1 MKILEK
7 LSSDP
12 RVTVRKAGPPV
23 PSGNCIVYWMQRA
36 QRGTDNPALDVAV
49 NLGNE
54 LGKSVVVFFAPV
66 PFYVHAT
73 QRPYSFLA
81 DGVPDIARDVASR
94 RIGFVLRAYPEH
106 NLLKFC
112 AEVRP
117 AMVIG
122 DENPLREPEKWRY
135 RVAEQVRVPF
145 WTVDG
150 DVIVPSRLLGREH
163 YAARTIRP
171 KLNELLPQFLVS
183 LKNPVAHIPWT
194 APPGL
199 RSLPAKHDFTS
210 EWILDR
216 SVSPVKHWRGGS
228 RQALRI
234 LHEFVNKKIAGYPV
248 QRNHPEVDGTSH
260 LSPYL
265 HFGHIGPHTA
275 ALAVQNASAPLQ
287 ARQAFLEQVIIRREL
302 AVNFVRFNPHYDSL
316 ECLEPW
322 ADRSFAEHAIDR
334 REIVYSEQQL
344 ENAETH
350 DPLWNAAQKQMVLT
364 GWMHNYL
371 RMYWA
376 KKILEWSPS
385 IAVAYQRAVWLN
397 DRYELDGR
405 DPNGY
410 AGIAWAIVG
419 KHDRAWSD
427 RPVFG
432 KIRYMSFASTSRKF
446 DSKKYIE
453 QIAILERHGVPA
465 S

>member
-1 MKILEK
+1 MNTIEK

-12 RVTVRKAGPPV
+12 RIAVRKAGSPDPE
-23 PSGNCIVYWMQRA
+23 GHCIVYWMQRA
-36 QRGTDNPALDVAV
+36 QRATDNPALDVAV
-49 NLGNE
+49 RIGDE
-54 LGKSVVVFFAPV
+54 LRKPVVVFFAPV
-66 PFYVHAT
+66 PFYPRAN
-73 QRPYSFLA
+73 QRHYSFLI
-81 DGVPDIARDVASR
+81 DGIPDIAGALIR
-94 RIGFVLRAYPEH
+94 RGVGFVLRAYPEH
-106 NLLKFC
+106 SLFKFC
-112 AEVRP
+112 AEVRG

-122 DENPLREPEKWRY
+122 DENPMREPEKWRS
-135 RVAEQVRVPF
+135 QVTRQIRIPF
-145 WTVDG
+145 WTVDA
-150 DVIVPSRLLGREH
+150 DVIVPSHLLKREH

-171 KLNELLPQFLVS
+171 RLNQLLPEFLVPCT
-183 LKNPVAHIPWT
+183 NPAAKVPW
-194 APPGL
+194 APPPHL
-199 RSLPAKHDFTS
+199 RSLPLDQDFTLG
-210 EWILDR
+210 WTLDR
-216 SVSPVKHWRGGS
+216 SVPQVKSLRGGNK
-228 RQALRI
+228 QALRL
-234 LHEFVNKKIAGYPV
+234 LHEFVKNKLSDYPV
-248 QRNHPEVDGTSH
+248 QRNRPESDGTSK

-265 HFGHIGPHTA
+265 HFGHIGPRTV
-275 ALAVQNASAPLQ
+275 ALAVQKTDAPL
-287 ARQAFLEQVIIRREL
+287 AAKQAFLEQLIIRREL
-302 AVNFVRFNPHYDSL
+302 AVNFVRFNPSYDSL
-316 ECLEPW
+316 DCLEPW
-322 ADRSFAEHAIDR
+322 ADRSLAEHAADR
-334 REIVYSEQQL
+334 RQVIYSEQQL

-385 IAVAYQRAVWLN
+385 TAVAYRRAVWLN

-453 QIAILERHGVPA
+453 QIASLERRGA
-465 S
+465 AAQ